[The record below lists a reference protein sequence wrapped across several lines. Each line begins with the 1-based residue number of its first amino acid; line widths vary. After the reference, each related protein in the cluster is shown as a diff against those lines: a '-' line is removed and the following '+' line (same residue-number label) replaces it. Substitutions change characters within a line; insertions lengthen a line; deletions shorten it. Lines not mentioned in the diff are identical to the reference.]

1 MELKLRETYK
11 GLEAK
16 NYDKLKE
23 ENIFSMELN
32 FNKDNKKESILTNI
46 PENPSRVWLLFG
58 KRKDDSSWLC
68 LQVGQ
73 SKNEVKKEI
82 ENLIILILENEE
94 DFSFSG
100 SFSNSAFYE
109 NVCPK
114 VERKEYIM
122 LLYKMIGKKFYD
134 FKVCFLNVDTYLD
147 INKDRNV
154 GKDTKKI
161 IDICKNQYAEAKI
174 AYETLAIYWRLFP
187 SGIDGQTIS
196 YFNSKRALTLEQFTD
211 LVKEKYLELGPA
223 KSDKDALKY
232 FFCDEAQNHIK
243 AEYKSSLNDFN
254 NGELGLEGFRIG
266 EVGKV
271 AYCLFMMYE

>member
-46 PENPSRVWLLFG
+46 PENSSRVWLLFG

-82 ENLIILILENEE
+82 ENLIILILENGE

-100 SFSNSAFYE
+100 SFSNS
-109 NVCPK
+109 
-114 VERKEYIM
+114 
-122 LLYKMIGKKFYD
+122 L
-134 FKVCFLNVDTYLD
+134 
-147 INKDRNV
+147 
-154 GKDTKKI
+154 
-161 IDICKNQYAEAKI
+161 
-174 AYETLAIYWRLFP
+174 
-187 SGIDGQTIS
+187 
-196 YFNSKRALTLEQFTD
+196 
-211 LVKEKYLELGPA
+211 
-223 KSDKDALKY
+223 
-232 FFCDEAQNHIK
+232 
-243 AEYKSSLNDFN
+243 
-254 NGELGLEGFRIG
+254 
-266 EVGKV
+266 
-271 AYCLFMMYE
+271 